1 MGITSAIS
9 SITAAAI
16 ITFGSFNSKIIET
29 KILESNKKIEEI
41 KKVKE
46 VDYVTIFEFLE
57 EINLEFLRVFL
68 PEIEKQLFIK
78 STTIEANNFVLFLD
92 KLNKYLKTRLE
103 LLKEVEKKFKKQK
116 ELIVKIKKLEE
127 YSKIEKEKVVEIL
140 NKAKIL
146 IEVKNIVDNLKKEY
160 SFIQSFWIP
169 NIYQENNNVI
179 LYTSLDFE
187 NLSDNEFL
195 ELENIEKDINS
206 KFCNKF
212 ISSFVIS

>member
-206 KFCNKF
+206 KFCNKL